1 MFGSA
6 LRRFEEYVDE
16 EGEQIEGEEGED
28 AAARP
33 APTTTTTTEA
43 PKKIRPSI
51 RPFRSNDDLLT
62 ALKKR
67 RLESKNSKPGKQ
79 AAEAA
84 LHLFST
90 SIK

>member
-1 MFGSA
+1 M
-6 LRRFEEYVDE
+6 DE
-16 EGEQIEGEEGED
+16 EGEQLEGEEGEEG
-28 AAARP
+28 AAKP
-33 APTTTTTTEA
+33 VPTTTTTTEA

-51 RPFRSNDDLLT
+51 RPFRSNDDLLS

-79 AAEAA
+79 PIIGSNSKYRYI
-84 LHLFST
+84 FNPST